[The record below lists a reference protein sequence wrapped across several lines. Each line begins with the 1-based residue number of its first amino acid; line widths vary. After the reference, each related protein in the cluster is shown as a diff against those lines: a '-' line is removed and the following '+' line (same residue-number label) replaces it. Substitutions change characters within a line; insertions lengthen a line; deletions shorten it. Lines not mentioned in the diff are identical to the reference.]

1 MLLAKVCEVKFARRN
16 PKPGRPASRR
26 MLCTNNVQLLNS
38 VEGRTVLNYRPP
50 RQAPDYN
57 PNQEN
62 LIITWDILM
71 QDFRTINCD
80 TVDLITTLELFTTGK
95 KLEILYPFNVHKRNR
110 VIYFDYMLNHIHR
123 DDVLWRPRVN
133 RMITNHRNKYC
144 DLLLSIEKL

>member
-1 MLLAKVCEVKFARRN
+1 MIVGLSNLKSMLLDKVCEVKFARRN
-16 PKPGRPASRR
+16 IKPGRPASRR

-50 RQAPDYN
+50 RQAPEYN

-80 TVDLITTLELFTTGK
+80 TVDLITTLEADETFW
-95 KLEILYPFNVHKRNR
+95 
-110 VIYFDYMLNHIHR
+110 IYIN
-123 DDVLWRPRVN
+123 
-133 RMITNHRNKYC
+133 
-144 DLLLSIEKL
+144 EKIAPMSAGEKMAFMNT

>member
-1 MLLAKVCEVKFARRN
+1 MIVGLSNLKLMLLSNVCEVKFARRN

-80 TVDLITTLELFTTGK
+80 TVDLITTLEADETFWVY
-95 KLEILYPFNVHKRNR
+95 IN
-110 VIYFDYMLNHIHR
+110 
-123 DDVLWRPRVN
+123 
-133 RMITNHRNKYC
+133 
-144 DLLLSIEKL
+144 EKIAPMSAGEKMAFMNT

>member
-1 MLLAKVCEVKFARRN
+1 MIVGLSNLKIMLLDKVCEVKFARRN

-50 RQAPDYN
+50 RQAPEYN

-80 TVDLITTLELFTTGK
+80 TVDLITTLEADETFWVY
-95 KLEILYPFNVHKRNR
+95 IN
-110 VIYFDYMLNHIHR
+110 
-123 DDVLWRPRVN
+123 
-133 RMITNHRNKYC
+133 
-144 DLLLSIEKL
+144 EKIAPMSAGEKMAFMNT

>member
-1 MLLAKVCEVKFARRN
+1 MMIVGLSNLKSMLLDKVCEVKFARRN

-80 TVDLITTLELFTTGK
+80 TVDLISTLEADETFW
-95 KLEILYPFNVHKRNR
+95 
-110 VIYFDYMLNHIHR
+110 IYLN
-123 DDVLWRPRVN
+123 
-133 RMITNHRNKYC
+133 
-144 DLLLSIEKL
+144 EKIAPMSAGEKMAFMNT

>member
-1 MLLAKVCEVKFARRN
+1 MIIGLSNLRSMLLAKVCEVKFARRN

-80 TVDLITTLELFTTGK
+80 TVDLITTLEADETFWVY
-95 KLEILYPFNVHKRNR
+95 IN
-110 VIYFDYMLNHIHR
+110 
-123 DDVLWRPRVN
+123 
-133 RMITNHRNKYC
+133 
-144 DLLLSIEKL
+144 EKIAPMSAPEKMAFMNT

>member
-1 MLLAKVCEVKFARRN
+1 MIVGLSNLKIMLLSNVCEVKFARRN

-80 TVDLITTLELFTTGK
+80 TVDLITTLEADETFWVY
-95 KLEILYPFNVHKRNR
+95 IN
-110 VIYFDYMLNHIHR
+110 
-123 DDVLWRPRVN
+123 
-133 RMITNHRNKYC
+133 
-144 DLLLSIEKL
+144 EKIAPMSAGEKMAFMNT

>member
-1 MLLAKVCEVKFARRN
+1 MIVGLSNLKLMLLSNVCEVKFARRN

-80 TVDLITTLELFTTGK
+80 TVDLITTLEADETFWVYINEK
-95 KLEILYPFNVHKRNR
+95 ILP
-110 VIYFDYMLNHIHR
+110 
-123 DDVLWRPRVN
+123 
-133 RMITNHRNKYC
+133 C
-144 DLLLSIEKL
+144 DNLKFESGISP

>member
-1 MLLAKVCEVKFARRN
+1 MIVGLSKLKTMLLAKVCEVKFARRN

-50 RQAPDYN
+50 RQAPEYN

-80 TVDLITTLELFTTGK
+80 TVDLISTLEADETFWVYINEKIAPMSTG
-95 KLEILYPFNVHKRNR
+95 
-110 VIYFDYMLNHIHR
+110 
-123 DDVLWRPRVN
+123 
-133 RMITNHRNKYC
+133 
-144 DLLLSIEKL
+144 EKMAFMNT

>member
-1 MLLAKVCEVKFARRN
+1 MIVGLSNLKSMLLDKVCEVKFARRN
-16 PKPGRPASRR
+16 IKPGRPASRR

-50 RQAPDYN
+50 RQAPEYN

-80 TVDLITTLELFTTGK
+80 TVDLITTLEADETFW
-95 KLEILYPFNVHKRNR
+95 LYIN
-110 VIYFDYMLNHIHR
+110 
-123 DDVLWRPRVN
+123 
-133 RMITNHRNKYC
+133 
-144 DLLLSIEKL
+144 EKIAPMSAGEKMAFMNT

>member
-1 MLLAKVCEVKFARRN
+1 MIVGLSNLKIMLLDKVCEVKFTRRN

-62 LIITWDILM
+62 LIVVWDILM
-71 QDFRTINCD
+71 QDYRTINCD
-80 TVDLITTLELFTTGK
+80 TVDLISTLESDQTFW
-95 KLEILYPFNVHKRNR
+95 
-110 VIYFDYMLNHIHR
+110 IYIN
-123 DDVLWRPRVN
+123 
-133 RMITNHRNKYC
+133 
-144 DLLLSIEKL
+144 EKIAPMSPQEKMGFMNT

>member
-1 MLLAKVCEVKFARRN
+1 MIVGLSNLKSMLLNKVCEVKFARRN

-50 RQAPDYN
+50 RQAPEYN

-80 TVDLITTLELFTTGK
+80 TVDLITTLEADETFWVY
-95 KLEILYPFNVHKRNR
+95 IN
-110 VIYFDYMLNHIHR
+110 
-123 DDVLWRPRVN
+123 
-133 RMITNHRNKYC
+133 
-144 DLLLSIEKL
+144 EKIAPMSSGEKMAFMNT

>member
-1 MLLAKVCEVKFARRN
+1 MIIGLSNLKSMLLAKVCEVKFARRN

-50 RQAPDYN
+50 RQAPEYN

-80 TVDLITTLELFTTGK
+80 TVDLITTLEADETFWVY
-95 KLEILYPFNVHKRNR
+95 IN
-110 VIYFDYMLNHIHR
+110 
-123 DDVLWRPRVN
+123 
-133 RMITNHRNKYC
+133 
-144 DLLLSIEKL
+144 EKIAPMSAPEKMAFMNT

>member
-1 MLLAKVCEVKFARRN
+1 MIVGLSNLKSMLLSNVCEVKFARRN

-80 TVDLITTLELFTTGK
+80 TVDLITTLEADETFWVY
-95 KLEILYPFNVHKRNR
+95 IN
-110 VIYFDYMLNHIHR
+110 
-123 DDVLWRPRVN
+123 
-133 RMITNHRNKYC
+133 
-144 DLLLSIEKL
+144 EKIAPMSAGEKMAFMNT

>member
-1 MLLAKVCEVKFARRN
+1 MIVGLSNLKSMLLSNVCEVKFARRN

-38 VEGRTVLNYRPP
+38 VEVRTVLNYRPP
-50 RQAPDYN
+50 RQAPEYN

-80 TVDLITTLELFTTGK
+80 TVDLITTLEADETFWVY
-95 KLEILYPFNVHKRNR
+95 IN
-110 VIYFDYMLNHIHR
+110 
-123 DDVLWRPRVN
+123 
-133 RMITNHRNKYC
+133 
-144 DLLLSIEKL
+144 EKIAPMSAGEKMAFMNT